1 MTNQPLP
8 TPKAEFL
15 TLVAT
20 LVGQAR
26 IGLGTIAN
34 PITKRTST
42 DLRSARF
49 AIDLLGV
56 LEEKTRGNLSGEEKT
71 VLASMLADLRVKY
84 AQASENKT

>member
-1 MTNQPLP
+1 MADERKI
-8 TPKAEFL
+8 PKAEFL

-34 PITKRTST
+34 PISKRTTT

-49 AIDLLGV
+49 AIDLLAV
-56 LEEKTRGNLSGEEKT
+56 LEEKTKGNLTAEEKT
-71 VLASMLADLRVKY
+71 VLASMLSDLRMKY
-84 AQASENKT
+84 AKASEQKA